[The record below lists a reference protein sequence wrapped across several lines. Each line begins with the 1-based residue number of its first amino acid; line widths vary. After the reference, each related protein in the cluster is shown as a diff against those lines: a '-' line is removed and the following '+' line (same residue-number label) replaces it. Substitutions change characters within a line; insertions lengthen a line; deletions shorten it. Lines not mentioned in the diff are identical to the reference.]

1 MSRSPRRHAFADS
14 LGERPVQNA
23 NAAGAIIEGCH
34 YWLMVANNSK
44 QYQNGKTL
52 DVVSIL
58 VFDAT
63 GKRVAYGTGP
73 AVDGDVT
80 IASTSN

>member
-1 MSRSPRRHAFADS
+1 
-14 LGERPVQNA
+14 
-23 NAAGAIIEGCH
+23 
-34 YWLMVANNSK
+34 MVANNNN

-63 GKRVAYGTGP
+63 GQARRLWHGP

-80 IASTSN
+80 SPVLQLGGNASRSSATVDSSRKRG